1 MTTTSS
7 SPGSAAVPSST
18 AGYSDVEYVFE
29 PHSRAL
35 PNIPQYIAALW
46 DRRTFMVALAR
57 SDLRTARKSTAL
69 GSIWTIL
76 DPLFQA
82 GVYFFLYTVI
92 RGGGSKGGSGATSQ
106 QAFLPVLIAG
116 FFLFALST
124 AAINDGGGSIKR
136 SKGLMLNSTFPRAML
151 PMTSVYKSLRKF
163 VPCAFILVIV
173 FPLTGGK
180 IGPGLFVLPLLFA
193 LQLVMNVG
201 ISMLSATFLTMFS
214 DSNNVVSY
222 INRLLFFATPVVY
235 PVTLL
240 PSSAKLIIGWQPL
253 FALFASYQAIFTGG
267 VPSLGLLFQVFLWA
281 FFLLIVGGN
290 VFLRHEREFTL
301 HL

>member
-1 MTTTSS
+1 MTAT
-7 SPGSAAVPSST
+7 SST
-18 AGYSDVEYVFE
+18 AEYSNVEYVFE
-29 PHSRAL
+29 PHSRTL

-46 DRRTFMVALAR
+46 DRRTFMVALAS
-57 SDLRTARKSTAL
+57 SDLRSARKSTAL
-69 GSIWTIL
+69 GSIWSIL

-82 GVYFFLYTVI
+82 AVYFFLYTVI
-92 RGGGSKGGSGATSQ
+92 RGGGNKSAGATSQ
-106 QAFLPVLIAG
+106 QKFLPILIAG

-124 AAINDGGGSIKR
+124 AALNEGGGSIKR

-151 PMTSVYKSLRKF
+151 PVTAVYKSLRKF
-163 VPCAFILVIV
+163 VPCVFILMIV

-180 IGPGLFVLPLLFA
+180 LGPGLFVLPLLFG

-201 ISMLSATFLTMFS
+201 IAMLAATFITMFS
-214 DSNNVVSY
+214 DSTNVVSY

-235 PVTLL
+235 PVSLL

-253 FALFASYQAIFTGG
+253 FALFASYQAIFSGG
-267 VPSLGLLFQVFLWA
+267 MPSLGLIFQVFLWA
-281 FFLLIVGGN
+281 GFLLLVGGN